1 MVTIQGNASRA
12 ITGGDGLDIPLEP
25 AAITAAQA
33 ELRQQRQIAAIE
45 AAEAA
50 ATRAAQQ
57 APLPHRR
64 RRGAQA
70 VSQPVAVPRPA
81 PAPEPEVLTEPV
93 EPTPVPPVAAKPEV
107 MPGFDTT
114 APAQVRQLKTELA
127 MAGQRIS
134 ALLAQVEE
142 QGACIAGALVDL
154 QRATSMATQL
164 SELATEQQDL
174 LRARAE
180 TAERDLIAAHRQI
193 DSLIGELATAATS
206 HESDQPVLCLGAGCD
221 LPVAPEYVA
230 RTGFLWHGPCKDRVP
245 SAAARF
251 SGRRVA

>member
-1 MVTIQGNASRA
+1 MVTTYGNASRA
-12 ITGGDGLDIPLEP
+12 ITGGAGLDIPLEP
-25 AAITAAQA
+25 AAVSAHQA
-33 ELRQQRQIAAIE
+33 ELRRQRQIAAIE

-57 APLPHRR
+57 TPLPHRR
-64 RRGAQA
+64 RRAAQT
-70 VSQPVAVPRPA
+70 VSLPVSVPRPA
-81 PAPEPEVLTEPV
+81 PAPEPEVLIEQV
-93 EPTPVPPVAAKPEV
+93 EPTTPETPVAAKPEV
-107 MPGFDTT
+107 TTGFGTN
-114 APAQVRQLKTELA
+114 APAQVRQLKAELA

-154 QRATSMATQL
+154 QTATSMATQL

-174 LRARAE
+174 LRSRAE

-193 DSLIGELATAATS
+193 DSLIAELATAATT
-206 HESDQPVLCLGAGCD
+206 HDNDQVVCLGTGCN
-221 LPVAPEYVA
+221 LPVDPKYVA

-245 SAAARF
+245 SAAVRF